1 MLWASL
7 RVGRSE
13 RRLEVEEE
21 RPNEVCRSQ
30 IKTGG
35 SHEYENPRN
44 PRQVAPMPVADS
56 GRRCRFGPNPYASPS
71 SGPDLRIIGGR
82 VLAQQYR
89 HYDGAVS
96 AGRQPHSH
104 RRRQDVQLDRD
115 AALLP
120 RQRCNQAGSQFQCQL
135 GGVDACRRLE
145 RPVRTNRRWRN

>member
-35 SHEYENPRN
+35 SHAYESPRN

-89 HYDGAVS
+89 HYDGSDA
-96 AGRQPHSH
+96 AGWVAHSH
-104 RRRQDVQLDRD
+104 RTWSDIQFDRV
-115 AALLP
+115 AAL
-120 RQRCNQAGSQFQCQL
+120 
-135 GGVDACRRLE
+135 
-145 RPVRTNRRWRN
+145 